1 MEINNYLMKIE
12 LENEYKTRA
21 ICCLK
26 INKKDHSMMGGLF
39 NRRKSNNVKSL
50 GLCEVSSSLFKYQKS
65 SYSQTDDF
73 HW

>member
-1 MEINNYLMKIE
+1 
-12 LENEYKTRA
+12 
-21 ICCLK
+21 
-26 INKKDHSMMGGLF
+26 MMGGLF